1 MVRGRR
7 KIDQFVGT
15 AYDEPGYLEAGKH
28 ARVEVSTTVT
38 KNVIETPGSREE
50 ALASTARRAVRH
62 LRLGSRFGSRART
75 SSRNDTEHLLA
86 SPANAE
92 RLRAAV
98 RSSLAGE
105 GMIMT
110 MEDLRRQMGLG

>member
-1 MVRGRR
+1 M
-7 KIDQFVGT
+7 
-15 AYDEPGYLEAGKH
+15 
-28 ARVEVSTTVT
+28 T
-38 KNVIETPGSREE
+38 KNVIDTSGSREE

-62 LRLGSRFGSRART
+62 LRLGGRFGVRART

-105 GMIMT
+105 GTIMT
-110 MEDLRRQMGLG
+110 MEDLRRWTGLG

>member
-1 MVRGRR
+1 MTKHV
-7 KIDQFVGT
+7 ID
-15 AYDEPGYLEAGKH
+15 
-28 ARVEVSTTVT
+28 
-38 KNVIETPGSREE
+38 TPATRAE
-50 ALASTARRAVRH
+50 ALASAARRAVRH

-105 GMIMT
+105 GTIIS
-110 MEDLRRQMGLG
+110 MEDLRRRAGLG